1 MRITNDSGLEIDPD
15 LSIEDTM
22 ESQELD
28 NICDNEEN
36 KNECEV
42 EPDKAQKND
51 VVIILFYM
59 FFCNVVFNVL
69 RDFLSHLPFCSLLLG
84 MILRNFCLS
93 LLEIS

>member
-1 MRITNDSGLEIDPD
+1 MRVTNDSGLEIDAD
-15 LSIEDTM
+15 SSIEDTM
-22 ESQELD
+22 ESQELN

-36 KNECEV
+36 KNECEA

-51 VVIILFYM
+51 VVIILFYI

-69 RDFLSHLPFCSLLLG
+69 RDFLSNLPFCSFLLG
-84 MILRNFCLS
+84 MVLRNFCLS